1 MSQHANVVS
10 IDLRGA
16 PPGDHRSGPL
26 AQVCG
31 LPALVRTLLVLQRN
45 GHAGAVLLTDQG
57 SREAW
62 HTRLA
67 AEPRLED
74 YRLEWAAGLEELPA
88 AVGHISETEQVLYW
102 PGDLTFGRHAP
113 QMVTAKAPAGGALV
127 GALDG
132 PVLLSI
138 QALEDRPDLA
148 FPRLLETLRGAGS
161 LEEAELDLKP
171 IHLLHEADTRRAE
184 QALLFSLRKDAD
196 GVVANYDRY
205 ISLFISR
212 RLMGLPISPNW
223 VTLGAALLGLACGLV
238 ASHGGYWWLLAGALG
253 FQLNSIMDGIDGEIA
268 RAKLLESRL
277 GQWLDTIADD
287 SCNLFFTVGAAV
299 GCYRTWGSEF
309 YLWLAVIIGFGFI
322 VTAIMEYHYL
332 ITVAHSGDLNE
343 FRMPWEEG
351 DDQDKPDQEPAPA
364 GPVARLLQ
372 SLKFVVRRDTF
383 VFLTTVFALMGQLRI
398 MVWFFALG
406 ASVVWVTILVYRVI
420 LPRVRGKGA
429 KA

>member
-1 MSQHANVVS
+1 MA
-10 IDLRGA
+10 R
-16 PPGDHRSGPL
+16 
-26 AQVCG
+26 VCG

-45 GHAGAVLLTDQG
+45 DHAGAVILTDKEA
-57 SREAW
+57 REVW
-62 HTRLA
+62 HARLS
-67 AEPRLED
+67 AEPRLLG
-74 YRLEWAAGLEELPA
+74 YKLEWSSGMQDLPA
-88 AVGHISETEQVLYW
+88 SVGRLSQTDQVLYW

-113 QMVTAKAPAGGALV
+113 QMVAAKAPEGGALV

-132 PVLLSI
+132 PVLLSLK
-138 QALEDRPDLA
+138 ALEERPELA
-148 FPRLLETLRGAGS
+148 LPQLLEALRGAGN
-161 LEEAELDLKP
+161 LEEATLDLKP
-171 IHLLHEADTRRAE
+171 VHLLHEADTRRAE
-184 QALLFSLRKDAD
+184 EALLFSLRKDAD

-223 VTLGAALLGLACGLV
+223 ITFGAALLGLACGLA
-238 ASHGGYWWLLAGALG
+238 ASVGGYWWLLAGALG

-299 GCYRTWGSEF
+299 GCYNTPEWGSQF
-309 YLWLAVIIGFGFI
+309 YLWLAGIIGFGFI

-351 DDQDKPDQEPAPA
+351 DDDKEEEPAQA

-383 VFLTTVFALMGQLRI
+383 VFLTTVFALVGQLRI

-429 KA
+429 GA